1 MACQDHPA
9 MRHLYIGAND
19 LTTAVVPS
27 LCVYV
32 QGSTR
37 LETLDISYN
46 FIGRGIIK
54 LLHSVAKSQTLKVL
68 NMSYNAGTESCLG
81 AVKHVLM
88 DSLPTED
95 DPDPIP
101 SAPRLIELNL
111 EGNQLPPEAGVVIRH
126 VLNAPKNNNTT
137 ILHINL
143 DNNFLTKYDVM
154 EIEKSLALNRQGAA
168 FKFRFEPH
176 LLQQKYNWN
185 ASTHHQKNIKDKKI
199 KPNRTVEDTKL
210 QQIVD
215 KKKRK
220 ADEKMGKGDPKPCCV
235 M

>member
-1 MACQDHPA
+1 MIGRIMKKLKQLTHLNLSKNSLGRLGAEIIGKQLRTCRSIATLDVSCNNMNDAGTIAIVMACQDHPA

-54 LLHSVAKSQTLKVL
+54 LLHSVSKSQTLKVL

-88 DSLPTED
+88 NSLPTED
-95 DPDPIP
+95 DPGLCFD
-101 SAPRLIELNL
+101 RCGWL
-111 EGNQLPPEAGVVIRH
+111 GFGW
-126 VLNAPKNNNTT
+126 
-137 ILHINL
+137 
-143 DNNFLTKYDVM
+143 FLVGFWWGFGWVFDLVYDFV
-154 EIEKSLALNRQGAA
+154 
-168 FKFRFEPH
+168 
-176 LLQQKYNWN
+176 
-185 ASTHHQKNIKDKKI
+185 
-199 KPNRTVEDTKL
+199 
-210 QQIVD
+210 
-215 KKKRK
+215 
-220 ADEKMGKGDPKPCCV
+220 
-235 M
+235 